1 MKYYK
6 IAVALTEEQYNAT
19 KAEWLHRPAL
29 TSHVVE
35 TPDERYIVVTGD
47 WIALDEDYVA
57 FKREIEDVRHA
68 ILAFS
73 EEGDMFAEKV
83 TSDKYGCDEEFDVIL
98 GWDVNIC
105 LWEDPG
111 QPIV

>member
-1 MKYYK
+1 M
-6 IAVALTEEQYNAT
+6 
-19 KAEWLHRPAL
+19 
-29 TSHVVE
+29 
-35 TPDERYIVVTGD
+35 
-47 WIALDEDYVA
+47 
-57 FKREIEDVRHA
+57 RHA